1 MKCIALVISSF
12 IISLNLYAA
21 DLQREKRL
29 ADEIADSIMDG
40 EAVYLK
46 SGDHEFLN
54 IYMPSEV
61 AQPKGGAIILHGR
74 GFHPDWKDIVFP
86 LRTGLPEHGW
96 HTLSVQMPVL
106 HKQAKYYDYITT
118 FPEAF
123 LRIEAAID
131 FLKKQGV
138 KNITLIAHSCS
149 VHMSMAWLEQANDKN
164 IKAYIGIAMGAT
176 DYKQP
181 MKQDFPFT
189 QLTIPVLDIYG
200 SKDFPAVTNNA
211 TARLGMIKMA
221 GNSKSDQRMINDAD
235 HYFTDKGDT
244 LLSEITRWLDTL

>member
-1 MKCIALVISSF
+1 MKYTISLLSSF

-21 DLQREKRL
+21 DLQREQRL
-29 ADEIADSIMDG
+29 ADETVDSIMDG
-40 EAVYLK
+40 DAVYLK

-54 IYMPSEV
+54 IYMQSEV
-61 AQPKGGAIILHGR
+61 IQPKGGVIILHGR
-74 GFHPDWKDIVFP
+74 GFHPDWKEVASP

-106 HKQAKYYDYITT
+106 HKQAKYYDYVEIL
-118 FPEAF
+118 PEA
-123 LRIEAAID
+123 LPRIEAAID
-131 FLKKQGV
+131 FLKKRGL
-138 KNITLIAHSCS
+138 KNIILIAHSCS
-149 VHMSMAWLEQANDKN
+149 VHMSMAWLEQASDKN

-181 MKQDFPFT
+181 MKKDFPFM

-200 SKDFPAVTNNA
+200 SKDFPAVTNKA
-211 TARLGMIKMA
+211 AARLGMIKMA

-244 LLSEITRWLDTL
+244 LLSEISQWLDTL